1 MKSHELLRQVF
12 KKVGCKNVAQEL
24 KLSLSLIHQ
33 WSRPRGGR
41 SDAIN
46 PLDRTAELLRL
57 TGDLRPLHWLCEQA
71 GGYFVSNPKTRPHP
85 SHDLV
90 RAENDVMTDFGEMLE
105 VIARAARDKVITNR
119 ESAAIR
125 AEWERLKS
133 LAESFV
139 VCCEHGDF
147 ESLRT
152 ATKDL
157 RTCSPNPMKADAAP
171 AVFPADAEPLG
182 LGATI

>member
-1 MKSHELLRQVF
+1 MESHEVLRAAF

-71 GGYFVSNPKTRPHP
+71 GGYFVSNPTAKGPVHGEFLSETGG
-85 SHDLV
+85 
-90 RAENDVMTDFGEMLE
+90 VMCEMGHLQVE
-105 VIARAARDKVITNR
+105 VGNALRKKNVSSETAAKERQL
-119 ESAAIR
+119 
-125 AEWERLKS
+125 WEELKS
-133 LAESFV
+133 DMERYV
-139 VCCEHGDF
+139 RECEGGCF
-147 ESLRT
+147 RSLRT
-152 ATKDL
+152 ATASAGQL
-157 RTCSPNPMKADAAP
+157 
-171 AVFPADAEPLG
+171 L
-182 LGATI
+182 